1 MSWAKDEWKDGLSAF
16 VLNKVTEIEKQNDRL
31 VKESKQK
38 QFQLESLEAA
48 LQKQKRLT
56 DEAKTQTSVQKRE
69 LQTLA
74 ESCQE
79 LERNRQKAVH
89 ELQTKEA
96 LVSCLEGQLS
106 KSKQCLEGE
115 TSRTTQLK
123 TDLERA
129 KSEHLE
135 DIRKFEKQSAD
146 CAKLQEANTHLR
158 RQVEGL
164 QILTHSSLLIHH

>member
-96 LVSCLEGQLS
+96 LVSCLEIG
-106 KSKQCLEGE
+106 
-115 TSRTTQLK
+115 
-123 TDLERA
+123 RA
-129 KSEHLE
+129 H
-135 DIRKFEKQSAD
+135 
-146 CAKLQEANTHLR
+146 
-158 RQVEGL
+158 V
-164 QILTHSSLLIHH
+164 